1 MSTENLAEE
10 TVMNWT
16 RVCSVSDVPT
26 EGGIAVRLGEDQV
39 ALFRFASR
47 GEWYA
52 MDNFCPHKK
61 SPVLG
66 RGMLGDAGG
75 VPKVT
80 CPLHKRAFCLHD
92 GKEIGGDHEART
104 WPVKV
109 EGEDVFLGAEG

>member
-1 MSTENLAEE
+1 
-10 TVMNWT
+10 MNWT
-16 RVCSVSDVPT
+16 QVCKVSDVPA
-26 EGGIAVRLGEDQV
+26 EGGIAVLLGEEQV
-39 ALFRFASR
+39 AVFHFASR

-66 RGMLGDAGG
+66 RGLLGDAGG

-92 GKEIGGDHEART
+92 GHEIGGEYEART

-109 EGEDVFLGAEG
+109 EGEDVFLGTQG